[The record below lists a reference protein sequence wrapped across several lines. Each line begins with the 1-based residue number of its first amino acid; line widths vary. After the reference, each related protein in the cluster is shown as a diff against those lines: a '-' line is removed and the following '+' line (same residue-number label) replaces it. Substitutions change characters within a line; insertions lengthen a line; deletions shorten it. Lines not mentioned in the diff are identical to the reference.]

1 MAFWTQRRVLVTGG
15 ASFIGSHLTERLVGL
30 GADVRVVDDLSSGR
44 LDNLA
49 AVRSEIDLTRADL
62 LDRDVAARAVAGRE
76 IVLHLAATH
85 GGRGFIDGN
94 QVACASNLAL
104 DQTVLDATLAAGCG
118 RLVFASSACVYP
130 LALQARLD
138 ERVALRESDVGPP
151 FEPDGLYGLAKLA
164 AERTLEAMH
173 REHGLDTVACRYFTV
188 YGPRSPESHGLSAMI
203 ARAFVGTDPFLIWGD
218 GRQRRNWT
226 HVDDIVRGT
235 VLAAERMATGA
246 VNLGSSRTTSVSEAA
261 ELVLRLTGHDAE
273 IRTQPGRPTGP
284 VNRCADGSRAE
295 ELLGFRPEVAL
306 ESGLAGTID
315 WYGTTHDR
323 DQVRRDLERRLVERS
338 GR

>member
-1 MAFWTQRRVLVTGG
+1 
-15 ASFIGSHLTERLVGL
+15 
-30 GADVRVVDDLSSGR
+30 
-44 LDNLA
+44 
-49 AVRSEIDLTRADL
+49 
-62 LDRDVAARAVAGRE
+62 
-76 IVLHLAATH
+76 
-85 GGRGFIDGN
+85 
-94 QVACASNLAL
+94 
-104 DQTVLDATLAAGCG
+104 
-118 RLVFASSACVYP
+118 
-130 LALQARLD
+130 
-138 ERVALRESDVGPP
+138 
-151 FEPDGLYGLAKLA
+151 
-164 AERTLEAMH
+164 
-173 REHGLDTVACRYFTV
+173 
-188 YGPRSPESHGLSAMI
+188 
-203 ARAFVGTDPFLIWGD
+203 
-218 GRQRRNWT
+218 
-226 HVDDIVRGT
+226 VDDIVRGT